1 VSSGRFNSAS
11 EVHRAA
17 LAAMLHQ
24 KKEREIYLGRLRGEI
39 ELGLTNLETGRCAE
53 FSNHQALDRHLDSV
67 MKNEPVW

>member
-1 VSSGRFNSAS
+1 
-11 EVHRAA
+11 
-17 LAAMLHQ
+17 MLHQ